1 MRYYD
6 DRLPFLID
14 VFCFLRKQNY
24 IAYKIYVVWCFSMNI
39 ISDHNLYKIGV
50 RVKVKVC
57 TKGTWVNLLA
67 LETFLSVPL
76 AFFNS

>member
-1 MRYYD
+1 
-6 DRLPFLID
+6 
-14 VFCFLRKQNY
+14 
-24 IAYKIYVVWCFSMNI
+24 MNI
-39 ISDHNLYKIGV
+39 VSDHNLYKIGV

-76 AFFNS
+76 AFLILDPLKILFQTSELKHLSFLRWKVMFYEFNKNKIIQ